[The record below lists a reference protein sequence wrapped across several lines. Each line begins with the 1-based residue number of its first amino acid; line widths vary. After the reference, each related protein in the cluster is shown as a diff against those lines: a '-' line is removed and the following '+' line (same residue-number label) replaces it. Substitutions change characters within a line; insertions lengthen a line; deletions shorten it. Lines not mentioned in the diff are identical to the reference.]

1 MSYNEYVFMFNKRNG
16 GLFMNNMSN
25 LFVDANEKEISTL
38 GSNYL
43 RNFLSTGSLE
53 NGFCTVTDKRVYFR
67 GKCYTKSGSNYKS
80 TKEEKT
86 VDLKDVTGTGFTFIK
101 HFWLMILAVLCSL
114 WCVFDIVMCCIPAD
128 NQYDPYANYD
138 AALISFLIIFAGIL
152 PTVILW
158 GLYLFLKVK
167 VFEISFAGGKIAFK
181 ASSYNENEV
190 NNFQRA
196 LRQAKDN
203 YKEAPNTVSN
213 SSGAD
218 ELKKYKELLDSG
230 AISQADFDN
239 AKKKILG

>member
-1 MSYNEYVFMFNKRNG
+1 
-16 GLFMNNMSN
+16 MNNMSN

-67 GKCYTKSGSNYKS
+67 GKCYTKSGNNYKS

-101 HFWLMILAVLCSL
+101 HFWLMILAILCSI
-114 WCVFDIVMCCIPAD
+114 WCVYVIVMCC
-128 NQYDPYANYD
+128 N
-138 AALISFLIIFAGIL
+138 AAYSREAERISMIFMSGLL

-203 YKEAPNTVSN
+203 YKEAPNTVIN

-230 AISQADFDN
+230 VISQADFDN

>member
-1 MSYNEYVFMFNKRNG
+1 
-16 GLFMNNMSN
+16 MNNMSN

-67 GKCYTKSGSNYKS
+67 GKCYTKSGNNYKS

-101 HFWLMILAVLCSL
+101 HFWLMILAILCTIWAVVLTFSL
-114 WCVFDIVMCCIPAD
+114 VASLPELNESEGWSSILLV
-128 NQYDPYANYD
+128 
-138 AALISFLIIFAGIL
+138 IFVAIL
-152 PTVILW
+152 PTIVLW
-158 GLYLFLKVK
+158 GLYWFLKVK

-203 YKEAPNTVSN
+203 YKETPNTVSN

-218 ELKKYKELLDSG
+218 ELKKYKDLLDSG
-230 AISQADFDN
+230 VISQVDFDI

>member
-1 MSYNEYVFMFNKRNG
+1 
-16 GLFMNNMSN
+16 MNNMSN

-67 GKCYTKSGSNYKS
+67 GKCYTKSGNNYKS

-101 HFWLMILAVLCSL
+101 RFWLMILAILCTIWAVVLTFSL
-114 WCVFDIVMCCIPAD
+114 VASLPELNESEGWSSILLV
-128 NQYDPYANYD
+128 
-138 AALISFLIIFAGIL
+138 IFVAIL
-152 PTVILW
+152 PTIVLW
-158 GLYLFLKVK
+158 GLYWFLKVK

-218 ELKKYKELLDSG
+218 ELKKYKDLLDSG
-230 AISQADFDN
+230 VISQADFDN

>member
-1 MSYNEYVFMFNKRNG
+1 
-16 GLFMNNMSN
+16 MNNMSN

-67 GKCYTKSGSNYKS
+67 GKCYTKSGNNYKS

-101 HFWLMILAVLCSL
+101 HFWLMVLAILCTIWAVVFTFIIVSSL
-114 WCVFDIVMCCIPAD
+114 PRLNDFEILP
-128 NQYDPYANYD
+128 
-138 AALISFLIIFAGIL
+138 SFLYLIFLAIL
-152 PTVILW
+152 PTIVLW

-203 YKEAPNTVSN
+203 YKEAPNTVIN

-230 AISQADFDN
+230 VISQADFDN

>member
-1 MSYNEYVFMFNKRNG
+1 
-16 GLFMNNMSN
+16 MNNMSN

-67 GKCYTKSGSNYKS
+67 GKCYTKSGNNYKS

-101 HFWLMILAVLCSL
+101 HFWLMILAILCTIWAVVLTFSL
-114 WCVFDIVMCCIPAD
+114 VASLPELSESEGLSSILCV
-128 NQYDPYANYD
+128 
-138 AALISFLIIFAGIL
+138 IFVAIL
-152 PTVILW
+152 PTIVLW

-203 YKEAPNTVSN
+203 YKEAPNTVIN

-218 ELKKYKELLDSG
+218 ELKKYKDLLDSG
-230 AISQADFDN
+230 VISQADFDN

>member
-1 MSYNEYVFMFNKRNG
+1 
-16 GLFMNNMSN
+16 MNNMSN

-101 HFWLMILAVLCSL
+101 HFWLMILAILCSI
-114 WCVFDIVMCCIPAD
+114 WCVFYTVQGCIVFSE
-128 NQYDPYANYD
+128 YTSSYGEV
-138 AALISFLIIFAGIL
+138 ALWIFELFLPGIL
-152 PTVILW
+152 PTIVLW

-218 ELKKYKELLDSG
+218 ELIKYKELLDSG
-230 AISQADFDN
+230 VISQADFDN

>member
-1 MSYNEYVFMFNKRNG
+1 
-16 GLFMNNMSN
+16 MNNMSN

-67 GKCYTKSGSNYKS
+67 GKCYTKSGNNYKS

-101 HFWLMILAVLCSL
+101 RFWLMILAILCTIWAVVLTFSL
-114 WCVFDIVMCCIPAD
+114 VASLPELNESEGWSSILLV
-128 NQYDPYANYD
+128 
-138 AALISFLIIFAGIL
+138 IFVAIL
-152 PTVILW
+152 PTIVLW
-158 GLYLFLKVK
+158 GLYWFFKVK

-218 ELKKYKELLDSG
+218 ELKKYKDLLDSG
-230 AISQADFDN
+230 VISQADFDI

>member
-1 MSYNEYVFMFNKRNG
+1 
-16 GLFMNNMSN
+16 MNNMSN

-43 RNFLSTGSLE
+43 RNFFSTGSLE

-67 GKCYTKSGSNYKS
+67 GKCYTKSGNNYKS

-101 HFWLMILAVLCSL
+101 RFWLMILAILCTIWAVVLTFSL
-114 WCVFDIVMCCIPAD
+114 VASLPELNESEGWSSILLV
-128 NQYDPYANYD
+128 
-138 AALISFLIIFAGIL
+138 IFVAIL
-152 PTVILW
+152 PTIVLW
-158 GLYLFLKVK
+158 GLYWFLKVK

-218 ELKKYKELLDSG
+218 ELKKYKDLLDSG
-230 AISQADFDN
+230 VISQADFDN

>member
-1 MSYNEYVFMFNKRNG
+1 
-16 GLFMNNMSN
+16 MNNMSN

-67 GKCYTKSGSNYKS
+67 GKCYTKSGNNYKS

-101 HFWLMILAVLCSL
+101 RFWLMILAILCTIWAVVLTFSL
-114 WCVFDIVMCCIPAD
+114 VASLPELNESEGWSSILLV
-128 NQYDPYANYD
+128 
-138 AALISFLIIFAGIL
+138 IFVAIL
-152 PTVILW
+152 PTIVLW
-158 GLYLFLKVK
+158 GLYWFLKVK

-213 SSGAD
+213 SSGDD
-218 ELKKYKELLDSG
+218 ELKKYKDLLDSG
-230 AISQADFDN
+230 VISQADFDI

>member
-1 MSYNEYVFMFNKRNG
+1 
-16 GLFMNNMSN
+16 MSN

-53 NGFCTVTDKRVYFR
+53 NGFCTVTGKRVYFR
-67 GKCYTKSGSNYKS
+67 GKCYTKSGNNYKS

-101 HFWLMILAVLCSL
+101 RFWLMILAILCTIWAVVLTFSL
-114 WCVFDIVMCCIPAD
+114 VASLPELNESEGWSSILLV
-128 NQYDPYANYD
+128 
-138 AALISFLIIFAGIL
+138 IFVAIL
-152 PTVILW
+152 PTIVLW
-158 GLYLFLKVK
+158 GLYWFLKVK

-218 ELKKYKELLDSG
+218 ELKKYKDLLDSG
-230 AISQADFDN
+230 VISQADFDI

>member
-1 MSYNEYVFMFNKRNG
+1 
-16 GLFMNNMSN
+16 MNNMSN

-67 GKCYTKSGSNYKS
+67 GKCYTKSGNNYKS

-101 HFWLMILAVLCSL
+101 RFWLMILAILCTIWAVVLTFSL
-114 WCVFDIVMCCIPAD
+114 VASLPELNESEGWSSILLV
-128 NQYDPYANYD
+128 
-138 AALISFLIIFAGIL
+138 IFVAIL
-152 PTVILW
+152 PTIVLW
-158 GLYLFLKVK
+158 GLYWFLKVK

-203 YKEAPNTVSN
+203 YKEAPNTVIN

-218 ELKKYKELLDSG
+218 ELKKYKDLLDSG
-230 AISQADFDN
+230 VISQADFDN

>member
-1 MSYNEYVFMFNKRNG
+1 
-16 GLFMNNMSN
+16 MSN

-67 GKCYTKSGSNYKS
+67 GKCYTKSGNNYKS

-86 VDLKDVTGTGFTFIK
+86 VDLKDVTGTGFTVIK
-101 HFWLMILAVLCSL
+101 HFWLMILAVLCTI
-114 WCVFDIVMCCIPAD
+114 WCVFDTVIFCISISKYP
-128 NQYDPYANYD
+128 DPG
-138 AALISFLIIFAGIL
+138 LIPMLIFAGIL

-158 GLYLFLKVK
+158 GLYWFLKVK
-167 VFEISFAGGKIAFK
+167 LFEISFAGGKIAFK

-218 ELKKYKELLDSG
+218 ELKKYKDLLDSG
-230 AISQADFDN
+230 VISQEDFDN

>member
-1 MSYNEYVFMFNKRNG
+1 
-16 GLFMNNMSN
+16 MNNMSN

-67 GKCYTKSGSNYKS
+67 GKCYTKSGNNYKS
-80 TKEEKT
+80 TNEEKT

-101 HFWLMILAVLCSL
+101 RFWLMILAILCTIWAVVLTFSL
-114 WCVFDIVMCCIPAD
+114 VASLPELNESEGWSSILLV
-128 NQYDPYANYD
+128 
-138 AALISFLIIFAGIL
+138 IFVAIL
-152 PTVILW
+152 PTIVLW
-158 GLYLFLKVK
+158 GLYWFLKVK

-218 ELKKYKELLDSG
+218 ELKKYKDLLDSG
-230 AISQADFDN
+230 VISQADFDI

>member
-1 MSYNEYVFMFNKRNG
+1 
-16 GLFMNNMSN
+16 MSN

-67 GKCYTKSGSNYKS
+67 GKCYTKSGNNYKS

-101 HFWLMILAVLCSL
+101 RFWLMILAILCTIWAVVLTFSL
-114 WCVFDIVMCCIPAD
+114 VASLPELNESEGWSSILLV
-128 NQYDPYANYD
+128 
-138 AALISFLIIFAGIL
+138 IFVAIL
-152 PTVILW
+152 PTIVLW
-158 GLYLFLKVK
+158 GLYWFLKVK

-218 ELKKYKELLDSG
+218 ELKKYKDLLDSG
-230 AISQADFDN
+230 VISQADFDI

>member
-1 MSYNEYVFMFNKRNG
+1 
-16 GLFMNNMSN
+16 MNNMSN

-67 GKCYTKSGSNYKS
+67 GKCYTKSGNNYKS

-101 HFWLMILAVLCSL
+101 HFWLIILAILCTIWAVVLTFSL
-114 WCVFDIVMCCIPAD
+114 VASLPELNESEGWSSILLV
-128 NQYDPYANYD
+128 
-138 AALISFLIIFAGIL
+138 IFVAIL
-152 PTVILW
+152 PTIVLW

-230 AISQADFDN
+230 VISQADFDI

>member
-1 MSYNEYVFMFNKRNG
+1 
-16 GLFMNNMSN
+16 MNNMSN

-67 GKCYTKSGSNYKS
+67 GKCYTKSGNNYKS

-101 HFWLMILAVLCSL
+101 RFWLMILAILCTIWAVVLTFSL
-114 WCVFDIVMCCIPAD
+114 VASLPELNESEGWSSILLV
-128 NQYDPYANYD
+128 
-138 AALISFLIIFAGIL
+138 IFVAIL
-152 PTVILW
+152 PTIVLW
-158 GLYLFLKVK
+158 GLYWFLKVK
-167 VFEISFAGGKIAFK
+167 VFEISLAGGKIAFK

-218 ELKKYKELLDSG
+218 ELKKYKDLLDSG
-230 AISQADFDN
+230 VISQADFDI

>member
-1 MSYNEYVFMFNKRNG
+1 
-16 GLFMNNMSN
+16 MNNMSN

-67 GKCYTKSGSNYKS
+67 GKCYTKSGNNYKS

-101 HFWLMILAVLCSL
+101 RFWLMILAILCTIWAVVLTFSL
-114 WCVFDIVMCCIPAD
+114 VASLPELNESEGWSSILLV
-128 NQYDPYANYD
+128 
-138 AALISFLIIFAGIL
+138 IFVAIL
-152 PTVILW
+152 PTIVLW
-158 GLYLFLKVK
+158 GLYWFLKVK

-218 ELKKYKELLDSG
+218 ELKKYKDLLDSG
-230 AISQADFDN
+230 VISKADFDI

>member
-1 MSYNEYVFMFNKRNG
+1 
-16 GLFMNNMSN
+16 MNNMSN

-43 RNFLSTGSLE
+43 RNYLSTGSLE

-67 GKCYTKSGSNYKS
+67 GKCYTKSGNNYKS

-101 HFWLMILAVLCSL
+101 RFWLMILAILWTIWAVVLTFSL
-114 WCVFDIVMCCIPAD
+114 VASLPELNESEGWSSILLV
-128 NQYDPYANYD
+128 
-138 AALISFLIIFAGIL
+138 IFVAIL
-152 PTVILW
+152 PTIVLW
-158 GLYLFLKVK
+158 GLYWFLKVK
-167 VFEISFAGGKIAFK
+167 VFEISFAGGKIALK
-181 ASSYNENEV
+181 ESRNNENED
-190 NNFQRA
+190 NNLQRDI
-196 LRQAKDN
+196 RQAKDN

-218 ELKKYKELLDSG
+218 ELKKYKDLLDSG
-230 AISQADFDN
+230 VISQADFDI

>member
-1 MSYNEYVFMFNKRNG
+1 
-16 GLFMNNMSN
+16 MNNMSN

-67 GKCYTKSGSNYKS
+67 GKCYTKSGNNYKS

-101 HFWLMILAVLCSL
+101 HFWLMILAILCTIWAVIFSFIIVASL
-114 WCVFDIVMCCIPAD
+114 PRLNDFEILP
-128 NQYDPYANYD
+128 
-138 AALISFLIIFAGIL
+138 SFLYLIFLAIL
-152 PTVILW
+152 PTIVLW

-230 AISQADFDN
+230 VISQEDFDT

>member
-1 MSYNEYVFMFNKRNG
+1 
-16 GLFMNNMSN
+16 MNNMSN

-67 GKCYTKSGSNYKS
+67 GKCYTKSGNNYKS
-80 TKEEKT
+80 TKEERT

-101 HFWLMILAVLCSL
+101 HFGLMVLAILCTIWAVIFS
-114 WCVFDIVMCCIPAD
+114 FIIVT
-128 NQYDPYANYD
+128 
-138 AALISFLIIFAGIL
+138 ALPRLNDFEILPSFLYLIFLAIL
-152 PTVILW
+152 PTIVLW

-218 ELKKYKELLDSG
+218 ELKKYKDLLDSG
-230 AISQADFDN
+230 VISQADFDI

>member
-1 MSYNEYVFMFNKRNG
+1 
-16 GLFMNNMSN
+16 MNNMSN

-101 HFWLMILAVLCSL
+101 HFWLMILAVLCTIWAVVFTFIIVSSL
-114 WCVFDIVMCCIPAD
+114 PRLNDFEILP
-128 NQYDPYANYD
+128 
-138 AALISFLIIFAGIL
+138 SFLYLFFLAIL
-152 PTVILW
+152 PTIVLW

-218 ELKKYKELLDSG
+218 ELKKYKDLLDSG
-230 AISQADFDN
+230 VISQADFDN

>member
-1 MSYNEYVFMFNKRNG
+1 
-16 GLFMNNMSN
+16 MNNMSN

-67 GKCYTKSGSNYKS
+67 GKCYTKSGNNYKS

-101 HFWLMILAVLCSL
+101 RFWLMILAILCTIWAVVLTFSL
-114 WCVFDIVMCCIPAD
+114 VASLPELNESEGWSSILLV
-128 NQYDPYANYD
+128 
-138 AALISFLIIFAGIL
+138 IFVAIL
-152 PTVILW
+152 PTIVLW
-158 GLYLFLKVK
+158 GLYWFLKVK
-167 VFEISFAGGKIAFK
+167 VFEISFAGGKMAFK

-218 ELKKYKELLDSG
+218 ELKKYKDLLDSG
-230 AISQADFDN
+230 VISQADFDI

>member
-1 MSYNEYVFMFNKRNG
+1 
-16 GLFMNNMSN
+16 MSN

-67 GKCYTKSGSNYKS
+67 GKCYTKSGNNYKS

-101 HFWLMILAVLCSL
+101 HFWLMILAILCTIWAVIFSFIIVASL
-114 WCVFDIVMCCIPAD
+114 PRLNDFEILP
-128 NQYDPYANYD
+128 
-138 AALISFLIIFAGIL
+138 SFLYLIFLAIL
-152 PTVILW
+152 PTIVLW

-230 AISQADFDN
+230 VISQEDFDT

>member
-1 MSYNEYVFMFNKRNG
+1 
-16 GLFMNNMSN
+16 MNNMSN

-67 GKCYTKSGSNYKS
+67 GKCYTKSGNNYKS

-101 HFWLMILAVLCSL
+101 HFWLMILAILCTIWAVVLTFSL
-114 WCVFDIVMCCIPAD
+114 VASLPELNESEGLSSILCV
-128 NQYDPYANYD
+128 
-138 AALISFLIIFAGIL
+138 IFVAIL
-152 PTVILW
+152 PTIVLW

-230 AISQADFDN
+230 VISQEDFDT

>member
-1 MSYNEYVFMFNKRNG
+1 
-16 GLFMNNMSN
+16 MNNMSN

-67 GKCYTKSGSNYKS
+67 GKCYTKSGNNYKS

-101 HFWLMILAVLCSL
+101 RFWLMILAILCTIWAVVLTFSL
-114 WCVFDIVMCCIPAD
+114 VASLPELNESEGWSSILLV
-128 NQYDPYANYD
+128 
-138 AALISFLIIFAGIL
+138 IFVAIL
-152 PTVILW
+152 PTIVLW

-203 YKEAPNTVSN
+203 YKEAPNTVIN

-218 ELKKYKELLDSG
+218 ELKKYKDLLDSG
-230 AISQADFDN
+230 VISQADFDN

>member
-1 MSYNEYVFMFNKRNG
+1 
-16 GLFMNNMSN
+16 MNNMSN

-101 HFWLMILAVLCSL
+101 HFWLMILAVLCTIWAVVFTFIIVSSL
-114 WCVFDIVMCCIPAD
+114 PVLSDFEILP
-128 NQYDPYANYD
+128 
-138 AALISFLIIFAGIL
+138 SFLYLIFLAIL
-152 PTVILW
+152 PTIVLW

-203 YKEAPNTVSN
+203 YKEAPNTVIN

-218 ELKKYKELLDSG
+218 ELKKYKDLLDSG
-230 AISQADFDN
+230 VISQEDFDN